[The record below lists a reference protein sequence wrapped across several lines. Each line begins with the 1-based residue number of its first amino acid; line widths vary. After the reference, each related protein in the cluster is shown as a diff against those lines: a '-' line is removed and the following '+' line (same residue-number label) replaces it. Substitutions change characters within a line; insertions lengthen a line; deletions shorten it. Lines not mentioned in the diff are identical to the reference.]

1 MIYKALKI
9 WNNMLIWNLIFGIF
23 FLHMIIKETAMTTEY
38 SVISSQMHV
47 AWMEQNQDAEIY
59 KMVSYLTCSTA

>member
-1 MIYKALKI
+1 MTYKALKI

-38 SVISSQMHV
+38 SVIPSQMHV

>member
-1 MIYKALKI
+1 MIYKALNI

>member
-1 MIYKALKI
+1 MIYKALNI

-23 FLHMIIKETAMTTEY
+23 FLHVIIKETAMTTEY

>member
-1 MIYKALKI
+1 MTYKALKI

>member
-1 MIYKALKI
+1 MTYKALKI

-38 SVISSQMHV
+38 SVISSQMHI